1 MTPAQAEFMAK
12 ELPRYFATGAFE
24 EAPPDERTHICRVH
38 LVPKKT
44 PPGEKQK
51 WRLVVDL
58 RPCNAWCVGH
68 SCKYETLRSLRRL
81 ARKGDWMVSWDI
93 RDGYHAIGIH
103 PDSRRYMTFA
113 VPPPPGT

>member
-24 EAPPDERTHICRVH
+24 EAPPDERTHICRAH

-51 WRLVVDL
+51 WRLVIDL
-58 RPCNAWCVGH
+58 RLTNKWCVGR

-81 ARKGDWMVSWDI
+81 ARKGDWMISCPWGFVCVCVWCLALD
-93 RDGYHAIGIH
+93 
-103 PDSRRYMTFA
+103 F
-113 VPPPPGT
+113 